1 MRYRPFELVEDLE
14 RFLGDPADPDT
25 SFSFKT
31 IAQLDAAEH
40 FPDAICSSL
49 EDWGLHR
56 YYVPSIHG
64 GALADYQEP
73 LHLLR
78 AISRRDLTVAIGHAK
93 TFLGGVCAWTS
104 ATPTQASRL
113 AESVLQRSPVSWGLT
128 ERNHGSDLLANEV
141 TATREPGG
149 YVVRGEKWL
158 INNATRGDIISLLV
172 RTTPAGGSRGFDV
185 LMVDKRRL
193 REGSYRCLPK
203 VPTHGI
209 RGADISG
216 IVFDEAFV
224 DDDALIG
231 HAGKGVDV
239 VLKSLQLTRIL
250 CCSLSLGA
258 SDHALRLATRFASE
272 RRLYGRRLI
281 ELPRARRIL
290 ANAYADHLLCEALAV
305 VAARSIHVL
314 TPELSVLSAV
324 AKYLVPTRTDT
335 TIGELARFIGAR
347 SVLADVFA
355 EGMFQKVQRD
365 HRVVGLFD
373 GNTLVNLNSLITQF
387 PALSRAAQQHAPA
400 GDLHGL
406 FDLTAPLPPFDR
418 SQLSLLSVRGSRL
431 LDSLPGS
438 MEALEQSLRTDDG
451 LAPLAVLCRA
461 LGEHT
466 RQLLMTMATLRPL
479 ALAVPAEAFDLAH
492 QLSLCVAGA
501 AAIGLWLGSREHMA
515 DDSAN
520 SGLWQQGGWLLS
532 VIGRIL
538 TALGVHVPPHD
549 ATDDILLSALTSQSL
564 SGQMLSMLPC
574 RLAEGMKFS

>member
-1 MRYRPFELVEDLE
+1 MRYRPLELVEDLE
-14 RFLGDPADPDT
+14 QFLGDPTDPDT
-25 SFSFKT
+25 LFSFKNV
-31 IAQLDAAEH
+31 AQLDASEH

-56 YYVPSIHG
+56 YYVPSVHG
-64 GALADYQEP
+64 GALEDYQEP

-104 ATPTQASRL
+104 ATSAQANRL
-113 AESVLQRSPVSWGLT
+113 AESVLQRSAVSWGLT

-141 TATREPGG
+141 TATRTQDG

-172 RTTPAGGSRGFDV
+172 RSTPAGGPRGFDV

-203 VPTHGI
+203 VATHGI

-216 IVFDEAFV
+216 IVFEEAFV
-224 DDDALIG
+224 DADAVIG
-231 HAGKGVDV
+231 HPGTGIEV

-258 SDHALRLATRFASE
+258 SDHALRLATRFAGE
-272 RRLYGRRLI
+272 RRLYGRQLI

-290 ANAYADHLLCEALAV
+290 ANAYADHLLCEALSV

-373 GNTLVNLNSLITQF
+373 GNTLVNLNSLINQF
-387 PALSRAAQQHAPA
+387 PVLARAAQQPAPT

-406 FDLTAPLPPFDR
+406 FDLSAPLPPFDR
-418 SQLSLLSVRGSRL
+418 KRLSLLSVRGSRL
-431 LDSLPGS
+431 LDTLPRSLDAIEQLLRADSG
-438 MEALEQSLRTDDG
+438 LE
-451 LAPLAVLCRA
+451 PLAVLCRA
-461 LGEHT
+461 LNEHT
-466 RQLLMTMATLRPL
+466 RQLLTTMAGVRPL
-479 ALAVPAEAFDLAH
+479 AVAVPADAFALAH
-492 QLSLCVAGA
+492 QMSLCIAGA

-520 SGLWQQGGWLLS
+520 SGLWQQGGWLLA
-532 VIGRIL
+532 VIARIL
-538 TALGVHVPPHD
+538 TALGVRVPDHD
-549 ATDDILLSALTSQSL
+549 ATDDVLLSALTRQSQ

-574 RLAEGMKFS
+574 RLAEGMKLS